1 MLFGGKKRV
10 EEDLEKIRFANLSPE
25 KQDKELAEKELR
37 KKEIDSIKYE
47 KNDRLALIIATFSI
61 VLPYLFTFIA
71 VIGAVMGLLYIFLL
85 K

>member
-25 KQDKELAEKELR
+25 KQEKELAEKEVR
-37 KKEIDSIKYE
+37 KKETDSIKYE

-61 VLPYLFTFIA
+61 VLPYLLTFIVIIGA
-71 VIGAVMGLLYIFLL
+71 VIGLLYFFLL

>member
-10 EEDLEKIRFANLSPE
+10 EEDLDKIRFANLSTE
-25 KQDKELAEKELR
+25 KQEEELAEKE
-37 KKEIDSIKYE
+37 KKKKKIESIQFE

-61 VLPYLFTFIA
+61 VLPYVFTFFV
-71 VIGAVMGLLYIFLL
+71 VIGAVIGLLYIFLL

>member
-10 EEDLEKIRFANLSPE
+10 EEDLEKIRFANLSTE
-25 KQDKELAEKELR
+25 KQEEEIAEKE
-37 KKEIDSIKYE
+37 KKKKKIESIQFE

-61 VLPYLFTFIA
+61 VLPYFFTFIA
-71 VIGAVMGLLYIFLL
+71 VIGAVIGLLYIFLL

>member
-10 EEDLEKIRFANLSPE
+10 EQDLERIRFENLSPE
-25 KQDKELAEKELR
+25 MQEKELAEKERR
-37 KKEIDSIKYE
+37 KNEINSIQFE

-61 VLPYLFTFIA
+61 VLPYLLTFI
-71 VIGAVMGLLYIFLL
+71 VIIGAVIGLLYIFLL

>member
-61 VLPYLFTFIA
+61 VLPYLFIFIA